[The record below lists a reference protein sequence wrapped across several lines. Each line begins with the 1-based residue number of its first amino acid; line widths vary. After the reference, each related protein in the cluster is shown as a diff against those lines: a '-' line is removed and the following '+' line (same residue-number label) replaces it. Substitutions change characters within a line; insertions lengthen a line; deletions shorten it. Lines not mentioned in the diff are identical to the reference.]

1 LLRKELNIL
10 FLLIIVLFSSLNIAS
25 FNYIVFG
32 KENDNEDVNDDDN
45 RDNSRE
51 DNIIEKGEEK
61 DDVPF
66 ILPFKAVPF
75 P

>member
-10 FLLIIVLFSSLNIAS
+10 FLLIILLFSSLDFAS

-32 KENDNEDVNDDDN
+32 KENDDDN
-45 RDNSRE
+45 RDSSRE